1 LIFDRNKP
9 VRVAEVKLSTI
20 NYRLSTFLV
29 VGCVAL
35 AQGLAA
41 EGNSSLSE
49 SKTENEGTNDTVV
62 AGGSPAASAN
72 SQPTRLSSE
81 VTVPGL
87 LRQNE
92 DLQRQLLIAQES
104 LKALT
109 SSLAES
115 NAEAELF
122 RRKYSDLQLQMEAL
136 GLASA
141 NKDRAKLE
149 QRLLAAVSD
158 LQLAQKERDAYRDQM
173 LRLDEAMLCYLK
185 TSQSADAKARMD
197 VETQLRSID
206 KLVTKSTN
214 APDLPEPSLMDGS
227 VISVKDEWSF
237 VVGNLGEKQ
246 GVKIGMPMRVMR
258 GDKRIA
264 TLRVIDV
271 RQRICGA
278 VIQEMDS
285 RKDRIKVGD
294 GLQVDAQPNVSLK

>member
-1 LIFDRNKP
+1 M
-9 VRVAEVKLSTI
+9 RVAKVNLSTI
-20 NYRLSTFLV
+20 SYRLTTLV
-29 VGCVAL
+29 MLGCVTL

-49 SKTENEGTNDTVV
+49 SKTENAGASDTAV
-62 AGGSPAASAN
+62 AGVSPAPSAN
-72 SQPTRLSSE
+72 SQTRKLS
-81 VTVPGL
+81 GL
-87 LRQNE
+87 PLEGTAAGLFQQNE
-92 DLQRQLLIAQES
+92 DLQRQLSIAQES

-158 LQLAQKERDAYRDQM
+158 LQLAQKERDEYRDQM
-173 LRLDEAMLCYLK
+173 LRLDEAVLCYLK
-185 TSQSADAKARMD
+185 TSQNADAKARMD

-206 KLVTKSTN
+206 KLVTKSSNT
-214 APDLPEPSLMDGS
+214 PDLPEPGLMDGR

-246 GVKIGMPMRVMR
+246 GAKIGMPMRVMR
-258 GDKRIA
+258 GDQRIA

-285 RKDRIKVGD
+285 KKDRIKVGD
-294 GLQVDAQPNVSLK
+294 RLQVDAQPNVSVR

>member
-1 LIFDRNKP
+1 
-9 VRVAEVKLSTI
+9 VRVAKVKLSII

-29 VGCVAL
+29 VGCVTL
-35 AQGLAA
+35 ARGLAA

-49 SKTENEGTNDTVV
+49 SKTENAGASDTAV
-62 AGGSPAASAN
+62 AGLSPAASAS
-72 SQPTRLSSE
+72 SQPRKLSGLPSE
-81 VTVPGL
+81 VTAAGL
-87 LRQNE
+87 LQQNE
-92 DLQRQLLIAQES
+92 DLQRQLSIAQES

-141 NKDRAKLE
+141 SKDRAKLE

-158 LQLAQKERDAYRDQM
+158 LQLAQKERDEYRDQM
-173 LRLDEAMLCYLK
+173 LRLDEAVLCYLK
-185 TSQSADAKARMD
+185 TSQNADAKARMD

-206 KLVTKSTN
+206 KLVTRSSN
-214 APDLPEPSLMDGS
+214 APDLPEPSLMDGN
-227 VISVKDEWSF
+227 VLSVKDEWSF
-237 VVGNLGEKQ
+237 VVGNLGERQ
-246 GVKIGMPMRVMR
+246 GVKIGMPIRVMR

-285 RKDRIKVGD
+285 KKDRIKVGD
-294 GLQVDAQPNVSLK
+294 RLQVDAQPNVSLK